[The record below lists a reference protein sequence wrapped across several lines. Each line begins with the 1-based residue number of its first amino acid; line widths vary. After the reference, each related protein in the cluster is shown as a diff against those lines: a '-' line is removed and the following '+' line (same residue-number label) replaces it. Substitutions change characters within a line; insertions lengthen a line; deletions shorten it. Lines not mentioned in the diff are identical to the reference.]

1 MGPQEMSKA
10 ANAQAAVREMPTYKI
25 DWGGFALIEFL
36 VSERANIGTKYKN
49 CLDIGSGPG
58 VHTAIMREAGLDV
71 FQLDKYSET
80 AEYKVDFIAHEFDQK
95 FDVIF
100 CSHVIEHQRNVGLF
114 LDKIYDILSDDG
126 VLIISAPKHPAEKMV
141 EGHINSF
148 IFPLFLQ
155 QMIYAGFDCRNG
167 KFISA
172 FIIENT
178 FIVSKASNFDLS
190 ERSEAGYQWTD
201 KHRARSFYNLELSQI
216 ENAKPVFHNCDV
228 FSIKGPADLNIEM
241 PKDYRSIGIEVDLER
256 WGFSVKI

>member
-1 MGPQEMSKA
+1 MGPKQMSQA
-10 ANAQAAVREMPTYKI
+10 ANAQTATREMPTYKI
-25 DWGGFALIEFL
+25 DWGGFGLVEFL

-58 VHTAIMREAGLDV
+58 IHTAIMREAGLDV
-71 FQLDKYSET
+71 FQLDKYAET

-114 LDKIYDILSDDG
+114 LDKVYDILSDDG

-172 FIIENT
+172 FTIENA
-178 FIVSKASNFDLS
+178 FIASKADNFDLS
-190 ERSEAGYQWTD
+190 ERSEAGHQWTD

-216 ENAKPVFHNCDV
+216 ENTKPVFHNCDV
-228 FSIKGPADLNIEM
+228 FSVKGPDNLNIDM
-241 PKDYRSIGIEVDLER
+241 PKGYLPIGIEVSFGR